1 MKIQQLKIKVRNLQE
16 YRDLQDSS
24 TSLTHHVIQLNH
36 VSKTRILKNILS
48 YKTFKEDL
56 ILAWQDSP
64 PFHLAWQIASS
75 HHALLFH
82 ANSRIADLPS
92 RNTLKKQDVDY
103 SITVK
108 KNVITSLKAAK
119 NFFVTM
125 KIQSQPGLDKFYL
138 GVVGGEGGLKR
149 DSERKNSLNHNK
161 FIKILPPMGIG
172 VF

>member
-24 TSLTHHVIQLNH
+24 TSLTNHLIQLNH
-36 VSKTRILKNILS
+36 VSKIRILKTFYPTKRLKRIL
-48 YKTFKEDL
+48 
-56 ILAWQDSP
+56 LAWQDSP

-92 RNTLKKQDVDY
+92 RNTLKKQVVDY
-103 SITVK
+103 SIKVK

-138 GVVGGEGGLKR
+138 GVVGGL
-149 DSERKNSLNHNK
+149 SLIH
-161 FIKILPPMGIG
+161 I
-172 VF
+172 